1 MKPER
6 KSDPIPPR
14 LAEWIVQRLAWA
26 DDRLSIMENL
36 REEYGYIL
44 ATRGSLSARL
54 WYWEHM
60 LRSIFP
66 FVKFSFYWS
75 FVMFK
80 NYLKIAYRSAIR
92 HKGYTFINLAGLVIG
107 LVASILIFLWVQD
120 ELGYDRFHKNGDR
133 IHRVISNLW
142 VQPAPLAPTLIKEY
156 PEIQNA
162 VRILKRRSLV
172 NVGEKT
178 YYEDTFTMAD
188 NSLFEIFTLP
198 LISGNPATALTEPF
212 SLIMTE
218 ETAMKYFGQTDPVGQ
233 TVKID
238 GQYDMKVTG
247 VIENLPQN
255 STLRFSLIA
264 SFPTLRQLGVNL
276 ESWGNHMYYTYI
288 LLNEN
293 ASVSGISG
301 KIVDIVQ
308 KNLPS
313 LTLPKGLSL
322 QAMSRIHLYEE
333 GYIKNV
339 TIFSS
344 VAVFIL
350 ILAFINFINL
360 TTARAENRSLEVGV
374 RKVIGAKRTQLILQ
388 FLGEA
393 VLFAVAAFL
402 LALVLV
408 RFLLPT
414 FNSLSAKKLDIGS
427 AATIPMLLGFLG
439 ITILVSLAA
448 GSYPAFFLSSF
459 HPSRIIRKIGT
470 IGKTRNSR
478 LRQLLVVFQFSL
490 SIFLI
495 ILTIVVYNQL
505 HFIRK
510 KEVGFEKEHVV
521 YLGINRDILQKRDS
535 FQDRLRQVPS
545 ILNVTMASS
554 VPSNVTNNASG
565 IDWEGNNGRKNASW
579 RFAAVDYDYFQTL
592 DLEIVAGR
600 SFSRNYPSDV
610 RSGFIV
616 NEEAV
621 KEMGLEDP
629 VGKWFSLWGR
639 KGMII
644 GVVKNFHF
652 RSLHTPIAPLLLW
665 MGRASPG
672 FFEYTLVRIAPGH
685 IPETIKAIQD
695 TWKIFAPNF
704 PFEYGF
710 LDDTFGRL
718 YQTETRMGM
727 IFSYFTFL
735 AIFISCLGLFGLAAY
750 SAEMRTKEV
759 GIRKVFGATTSS
771 IAFMMSGAYSR
782 WILFANLIAW
792 PIAYFFANKWLQ
804 GFAYRTSLTLFIFV
818 LATILSSAV
827 ALLTVSYQS
836 IKAAAANPI
845 DSLRYE

>member
-1 MKPER
+1 MKPEKNK
-6 KSDPIPPR
+6 KSHPPR
-14 LAEWIVQRLAWA
+14 LPEWIICQLAWA
-26 DDRLSIMENL
+26 EDRFAIQDNL
-36 REEYGYIL
+36 REEYRYIL
-44 ATRGSLSARL
+44 DTKGRKAAYI
-54 WYWEHM
+54 WYWGHM

-66 FVKFSFYWS
+66 FVKFSVYWS
-75 FVMFK
+75 FVMVK
-80 NYLKIAYRSAIR
+80 NYLKTAYRNAIR
-92 HKGYTFINLAGLVIG
+92 HKGYAFINLAGLVIG
-107 LVASILIFLWVQD
+107 LAASILIFLWVQD

-142 VQPAPLAPTLIKEY
+142 VQPVALAPALVDDY

-172 NVGEKT
+172 NVGEKK
-178 YYEDTFTMAD
+178 YYEDTFTIAD

-198 LISGNPATALTEPF
+198 LVSGNPATALAEPF
-212 SLIMTE
+212 SLVMTE
-218 ETAMKYFGQTDPVGQ
+218 EAAVKYFGQTDPMGQ
-233 TVKID
+233 IVKID

-255 STLRFSLIA
+255 STLQFSLIA
-264 SFPTLRQLGVNL
+264 SFPTLKQLGVNMND
-276 ESWGNHMYYTYI
+276 WGNHMYSTYI
-288 LLNEN
+288 LLDRN
-293 ASVSGISG
+293 ASVLEISN
-301 KIVDIVQ
+301 KITGVVQ
-308 KNLPS
+308 KNIP
-313 LTLPKGLSL
+313 TLKIPKGLSL
-322 QAMSRIHLYEE
+322 QAMPRIHLYEE

-350 ILAFINFINL
+350 LLAFINFINL
-360 TTARAENRSLEVGV
+360 TTARAENRSLEVGI
-374 RKVIGAKRTQLILQ
+374 RKVIGAKRTQLIRQ
-388 FLGEA
+388 FLGETI
-393 VLFAVAAFL
+393 LFAVAAFL
-402 LALVLV
+402 LALVLG
-408 RFLLPT
+408 RLLLPI

-439 ITILVSLAA
+439 ITILASLAA

-459 HPSRIIRKIGT
+459 HPSHVIRKIGRT
-470 IGKTRNSR
+470 GKMRSSR
-478 LRQLLVVFQFSL
+478 LRQLLVIFQFSL

-521 YLGINRDILQKRDS
+521 YLGINRDILQKRDP
-535 FQDRLRQVPS
+535 FQDRLRQIS
-545 ILNVTMASS
+545 NIRGVTMASS
-554 VPSNVTNNASG
+554 VPSNVTNTASG
-565 IDWEGNNGRKNASW
+565 IDWEGNDGRKNASW

-600 SFSRNYPSDV
+600 SFSRDYPSDV
-610 RSGFIV
+610 RGGFIV

-629 VGKWFSLWGR
+629 VGKWFSLWGN
-639 KGMII
+639 KGTII

-672 FFEYTLVRIAPGH
+672 FFEYTLVRIAPGQ

-695 TWKIFAPNF
+695 TWKIFSPNF

-759 GIRKVFGATTSS
+759 GIRKVFGATTSG

-782 WILFANLIAW
+782 WILAANLIAW

-804 GFAYRTSLTLFIFV
+804 GFAYRTSLTLFTFV
-818 LATILSSAV
+818 LAAILSSAV

-836 IKAAAANPI
+836 IKAATANPI